1 MCGMPPPVYIMAMI
15 PKGALGGAADHS
27 RVICTARSIAA
38 DMLKNQ
44 TNCANAQSFSP
55 VLKNW
60 T

>member
-27 RVICTARSIAA
+27 RVICAARSMAV

-44 TNCANAQSFSP
+44 AYCANARSLSP
-55 VLKNW
+55 VLKN
-60 T
+60 